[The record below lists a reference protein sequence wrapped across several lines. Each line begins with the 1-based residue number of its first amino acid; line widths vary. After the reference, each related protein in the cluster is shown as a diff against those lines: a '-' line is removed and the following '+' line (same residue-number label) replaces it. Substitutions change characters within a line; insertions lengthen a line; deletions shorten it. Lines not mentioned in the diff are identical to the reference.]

1 MKSKIKKKLLNFPIV
16 TTRRT
21 LRAFSGVLILV
32 FCASLTGCFG
42 GLKRLRVNDF
52 TNKRVADLT
61 ISKKVIGKKNFLFFS
76 TTKTGVFLE
85 GNIQGIITDYN
96 DNPIEG
102 VTVRAISGKSKG
114 QDVGLDF
121 DAIEESANSFVN
133 LSFTPGISDS
143 QGLFKIQFSL
153 PIVDEEVDVNGR
165 IIYNPGWEQQ
175 KTNLGKT
182 YEPQMKESFF
192 RLYYNIDTGFLAF
205 AEGVRKVVVQP
216 VGEGRGKMKALP
228 GSLAPEGIIK
238 KSAGQSS
245 GQTTTREEEEDL
257 FKGFDFGE

>member
-1 MKSKIKKKLLNFPIV
+1 MKSNIEKKFLNFPVIMP
-16 TTRRT
+16 RI
-21 LRAFSGVLILV
+21 LKAFSWVLILA
-32 FCASLTGCFG
+32 FCVSLMGCFG

-85 GNIQGIITDYN
+85 GNIQGIVTDYK

-102 VTVRAISGKSKG
+102 VTVRAVSGKGVS

-153 PIVDEEVDVNGR
+153 PIVDEEVDVSGK

-175 KTNLGKT
+175 KINLGKT
-182 YEPQMKESFF
+182 YEPQMKESSF
-192 RLYYNIDTGFLAF
+192 RIYYNIDTGFLAF

-216 VGEGRGKMKALP
+216 VGDGKGKMKTLP

-238 KSAGQSS
+238 KSADPSS
-245 GQTTTREEEEDL
+245 GQTTTGGEEDL